1 METVFEG
8 QPHEMV
14 TLFTIEG
21 DTLVLT
27 HFCALGNQPCMR
39 ARATD
44 NPAEIVFDF
53 VSAGN
58 LASPDEMH
66 MHDAHYRFPGP
77 DQLESS
83 WTLWAGDAP
92 QEVHS
97 SVLVRAT
104 P

>member
-1 METVFEG
+1 
-8 QPHEMV
+8 
-14 TLFTIEG
+14 
-21 DTLVLT
+21 
-27 HFCALGNQPCMR
+27 
-39 ARATD
+39 
-44 NPAEIVFDF
+44 
-53 VSAGN
+53 
-58 LASPDEMH
+58 

-83 WTLWAGDAP
+83 WTLWAGGAP